1 MLPPKVRLMVTP
13 KCQGGQDGR
22 GRGPALL
29 VALCVALLGIATLG
43 LSTSARAAQETPA
56 AVDRCKEL
64 IVGFDEHPGPIA
76 SEVEGSA
83 EKNLGVRLTWPR
95 GDGDHAQDWIIC
107 WFLPI
112 AQTAG
117 IWQIDQVRT
126 KNHGVFQRYDLQQL
140 YKGLWLRTHDNVQ
153 PNEERTAQ
161 TALAHVLYLV
171 QQTVNAITIGCLY
184 ALLAVA
190 FNLIYGIARFINLAF
205 GELYMLG
212 AFVTYLA
219 YVVSLNMGAGFT
231 LLPILGTAA
240 FVIATGALAGWT
252 TNFLVFSRLR
262 QSASTVPLIA
272 SIGVSILIS
281 NAVLLLQ
288 GPKTRYMPQYEH
300 AAWRLT
306 PGWDYDIYLRKAHVF
321 VGVGTAII
329 AAILW
334 WLARHSD
341 LGRSYRACSQD
352 PKMAALL
359 GVDVRGT
366 IALSFAL
373 SGALTGAAGLFEA
386 LEYNAVDFNMGFL
399 VAIKALTAAL
409 LGGIGSVPGAFLGG
423 LLLAMVETQADVLI
437 GFGWR
442 DVVVFSILALV
453 LVFRPA
459 GLLGSLQTMPADERP

>member
-1 MLPPKVRLMVTP
+1 MVTLAW
-13 KCQGGQDGR
+13 QGGQGTKGR
-22 GRGPALL
+22 GLSPIAFICIVLL
-29 VALCVALLGIATLG
+29 CLAGFAV
-43 LSTSARAAQETPA
+43 TSAAWAAQDTPA
-56 AVDRCKEL
+56 AVGRCKEL
-64 IVGFDEHPGPIA
+64 IRGFDEHPGPITSA
-76 SEVEGSA
+76 VQGSA
-83 EKNLGVRLTWPR
+83 DTNLGVRLSWPR
-95 GDGDHAQDWIIC
+95 SDNQAEDWIIC
-107 WFLPI
+107 WFLPL

-140 YKGLWLRTHDNVQ
+140 YKGLWLGTHDNVK
-153 PNEERTAQ
+153 PNEERTAA
-161 TALAHVLYLV
+161 TPLARVLYML

-205 GELYMLG
+205 GELYMVG

-219 YVVSLNMGAGFT
+219 YVVSLNLGVGFS

-240 FVIATGALAGWT
+240 FVIVTGAIAGWT

-272 SIGVSILIS
+272 SIALAILIS

-300 AAWRLT
+300 AAWQLT
-306 PGWDYDIYLRKAHVF
+306 PGMGYDIYLRKAHVF
-321 VGVGTAII
+321 IGLGTALI
-329 AAILW
+329 ALILW
-334 WLARHSD
+334 WVARRSE
-341 LGRSYRACSQD
+341 LGRSYRACAQD

-366 IALSFAL
+366 IALSFAF

-386 LEYNAVDFNMGFL
+386 LEYNAVDFNMGFV

-409 LGGIGSVPGAFLGG
+409 LGGIGSVQGALAGG
-423 LLLAMVETQADVLI
+423 FILAAIETYAGTLI
-437 GFGWR
+437 GFEWR
-442 DVVVFSILALV
+442 DIVVFGVLALV
-453 LVFRPA
+453 LVFRPG
-459 GLLGSLQTMPADERP
+459 GLFGTLRLMPADERP

>member
-1 MLPPKVRLMVTP
+1 M
-13 KCQGGQDGR
+13 
-22 GRGPALL
+22 L
-29 VALCVALLGIATLG
+29 VALCFGLLCLATLG
-43 LSTSARAAQETPA
+43 LSTSARAAQDTPA
-56 AVDRCKEL
+56 AVNRCKDL
-64 IVGFDEHPGPIA
+64 IVGFDEHPGPIT

-83 EKNLGVRLTWPR
+83 EKNLGVRLLWPR

-107 WFLPI
+107 WFLPL

-117 IWQIDQVRT
+117 MWQIDQVRT

-140 YKGLWLRTHDNVQ
+140 YKGLWLRTHDNLQ
-153 PNEERTAQ
+153 PNQERTAQ
-161 TALAHVLYLV
+161 TPLAHVLYLV

-219 YVVSLNMGAGFT
+219 YVVSLNLGAGFT
-231 LLPILGTAA
+231 LLPILATAA
-240 FVIATGALAGWT
+240 FVIATGAIAGWT

-272 SIGVSILIS
+272 SIALSILIS

-306 PGWDYDIYLRKAHVF
+306 PGMDYDIYLRKAHVF

-334 WLARHSD
+334 WLARRSD

-409 LGGIGSVPGAFLGG
+409 LGGIGSVPGALAGG
-423 LLLAMVETQADVLI
+423 FILAGIETYAGTFI
-437 GFGWR
+437 GFEWR
-442 DVVVFSILALV
+442 DLVVFGVLALV
-453 LVFRPA
+453 LVFLPG
-459 GLLGSLQTMPADERP
+459 GLFGTLRLMQADERT

>member
-1 MLPPKVRLMVTP
+1 VVR
-13 KCQGGQDGR
+13 
-22 GRGPALL
+22 
-29 VALCVALLGIATLG
+29 CVASRTALVWIALAF
-43 LSTSARAAQETPA
+43 LACFAVSSTAQAAQDTPA
-56 AVDRCKEL
+56 AVGRCKEL
-64 IVGFDEHPGPIA
+64 IAGFDEHPGPIA
-76 SEVEGSA
+76 SEVQGSA
-83 EKNLGVRLTWPR
+83 EANLGVRLTWAR
-95 GDGDHAQDWIIC
+95 GDTHAEDWIIC
-107 WFLPI
+107 WFLPQ

-126 KNHGVFQRYDLQQL
+126 KSHGVFQRYDLQQL
-140 YKGLWLRTHDNVQ
+140 YKGLWLRSHDNVK
-153 PNEERTAQ
+153 PNEERTAA
-161 TALAHVLYLV
+161 TPLGRVLYVL

-205 GELYMLG
+205 GELYMVG

-219 YVVSLNMGAGFT
+219 YVVSLNLGAGFT

-240 FVIATGALAGWT
+240 FVIATGAIAGWT

-272 SIGVSILIS
+272 SIALSILIS

-288 GPKTRYMPQYEH
+288 GPKTRYMPQYEQ

-306 PGWDYDIYLRKAHVF
+306 PGMDYDIYLRKAHVF
-321 VGVGTAII
+321 VGLGTAVI

-334 WLARHSD
+334 WAARRSD
-341 LGRSYRACSQD
+341 LGRSYRACAQD

-366 IALSFAL
+366 IALSFAF

-386 LEYNAVDFNMGFL
+386 LEYNAVDFNMGFG

-409 LGGIGSVPGAFLGG
+409 LGGIGSVPGALAGG
-423 LLLAMVETQADVLI
+423 FILAAIETYAGTLI
-437 GFGWR
+437 GFEWR
-442 DVVVFSILALV
+442 DIVVFGVLALV
-453 LVFRPA
+453 LVFRPG
-459 GLLGSLQTMPADERP
+459 GLFGTLRLMPADERP